1 MHKQYYRPENLTP
14 TAVID
19 NIRIAA
25 PSPLLVFTP
34 RTSKHGIVRNGLR
47 WRKHHIASLIQPYVY
62 SVVQLSRYNEG
73 KYEKK
78 LEETDASFQN
88 NEFPYS
94 YTSADALAKQVVD
107 SYIAL
112 SPRSSSLDSDS
123 VRISMLECAFDLPCT
138 APSFVSHGRGSGHRF
153 LQIITYD
160 KQKFTYDKH
169 TNEWRD
175 TYGNSRTITGREYF
189 KQLFAWNWCVY
200 VGTKNYRITI
210 YRKNDKIRH
219 EVRYMKNAALNKVLL
234 KNRHISVLQ
243 NRAVVEHLFRETAR
257 RICALYHKDIPAIER
272 TIRGMLKAFDNGRS
286 KKHEPRVPECE
297 ALYIDGCIPAP
308 AINQVS
314 IYNYSIVIRL
324 GRSALSCCVRRI
336 RAPPRL
342 VPSCT
347 LHYSNLFYARYACYG
362 SCVLL
367 LF

>member
-1 MHKQYYRPENLTP
+1 MYKPPYRLKNLTP

-25 PSPLLVFTP
+25 PSPLLVYTP
-34 RTSKHGIVRNGLR
+34 RTSQYGIVRGGLR
-47 WRKHHIASLIQPYVY
+47 WRRHNIASLIQPYVY
-62 SVVQLSRYNEG
+62 SVVQLSRYNKG

-78 LEETDASFQN
+78 LEETDSSFQN
-88 NEFPYS
+88 NESPYS
-94 YTSADALAKQVVD
+94 YTSAAALTKQAVD

-112 SPRSSSLDSDS
+112 SPCSSSLDSDS

-138 APSFVSHGRGSGHRF
+138 APSLEQLVDFVSHGRGSGRRF

-160 KQKFTYDKH
+160 KQKYTYDKH

-175 TYGNSRTITGREYF
+175 TYGNPRTITGKEYF
-189 KQLFAWNWCVY
+189 KQLFSWNWCVY

-219 EVRYMKNAALNKVLL
+219 EIRYRKNAALKKALL

-243 NRAVVEHLFRETAR
+243 NRTVVEHLFRETAR
-257 RICALYHKDIPAIER
+257 RICALYHREIPSIESAIHD
-272 TIRGMLKAFDNGRS
+272 MLKTFDNGRS
-286 KKHEPRVPECE
+286 EKHEPRVPGRE
-297 ALYIDGCIPAP
+297 AFYIDGCISAP

-314 IYNYSIVIRL
+314 IYNYSIVIHL
-324 GRSALSCCVRRI
+324 GRSALSFSVWRI

-342 VPSCT
+342 FPPVHSSIQT
-347 LHYSNLFYARYACYG
+347 YTVTAACMR
-362 SCVLL
+362 
-367 LF
+367 

>member
-25 PSPLLVFTP
+25 PSPLLVFSP

-47 WRKHHIASLIQPYVY
+47 WRKHSIASLILPYVY
-62 SVVQLSRYNEG
+62 SVVQLSRYNKG

-78 LEETDASFQN
+78 LEETDAAFQN
-88 NEFPYS
+88 NEFSYN
-94 YTSADALAKQVVD
+94 YTSAAALTKQVVD

-112 SPRSSSLDSDS
+112 SPCSSSLDSDS

-138 APSFVSHGRGSGHRF
+138 APSLELLQDFVLHGRGSGRRF

-160 KQKFTYDKH
+160 KQKYTYDKR

-175 TYGNSRTITGREYF
+175 TYGNPRTITGKEYF

-219 EVRYMKNAALNKVLL
+219 EIRYVKSAALNKVLL

-243 NRAVVEHLFRETAR
+243 KRTVVEHLFRETAR
-257 RICALYHKDIPAIER
+257 RICTLYHKEMPSIER
-272 TIRGMLKAFDNGRS
+272 AIRGMLKTFDNGRS
-286 KKHEPRVPECE
+286 DKYEPRVPGRE
-297 ALYIDGCIPAP
+297 ALYIDGCESIP
-308 AINQVS
+308 NSV
-314 IYNYSIVIRL
+314 
-324 GRSALSCCVRRI
+324 
-336 RAPPRL
+336 
-342 VPSCT
+342 
-347 LHYSNLFYARYACYG
+347 
-362 SCVLL
+362 
-367 LF
+367 